1 MAQIIRDYHNGKL
14 TKRKQKMMAAMRKV
28 LNNVKEHV
36 LRKALDYAELLPE
49 NGEKNQTKK
58 RKSLDSIE
66 GSAEKKRKME

>member
-1 MAQIIRDYHNGKL
+1 MAQIIRDYHNGKF
-14 TKRKQKMMAAMRKV
+14 TKQKMMEAMRKV

-49 NGEKNQTKK
+49 NGEKSEMKK